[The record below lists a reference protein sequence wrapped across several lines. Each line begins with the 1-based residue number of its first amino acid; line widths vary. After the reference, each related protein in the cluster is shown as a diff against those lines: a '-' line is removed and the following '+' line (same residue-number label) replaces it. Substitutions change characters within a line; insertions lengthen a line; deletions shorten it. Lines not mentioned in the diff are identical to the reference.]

1 MLYTGSLPK
10 GCFDRASH
18 LCFSAHCFPAAFYV
32 FQHMPLA
39 GKEGLTRRLEANGVR
54 FAQVSDLGRRTRQTR
69 GKMARLPMQ
78 VGGPACFSH
87 NGLCAD
93 NQAEAD
99 AKAIF
104 DAFHVEAEAAKKKIS
119 AKKRAAGELKG
130 PPIEP
135 QLLQEM
141 LAYCA

>member
-1 MLYTGSLPK
+1 
-10 GCFDRASH
+10 
-18 LCFSAHCFPAAFYV
+18 
-32 FQHMPLA
+32 MPLA
-39 GKEGLTRRLEANGVR
+39 GKEGLTRRLEGTGAR
-54 FAQVSDLGRRTRQTR
+54 FA
-69 GKMARLPMQ
+69 
-78 VGGPACFSH
+78 
-87 NGLCAD
+87 
-93 NQAEAD
+93 QAEAD